1 MDIYSVGLLD
11 VRVGVGGCWQSC
23 REVLVILETFEEKQV
38 IYSPSRFL
46 IRFSTKSPLVVMAVV
61 SGARSLSLPDPVPS
75 FSQLLGGEG
84 GGEGA
89 GALRSRRLACFV
101 NESL

>member
-1 MDIYSVGLLD
+1 
-11 VRVGVGGCWQSC
+11 
-23 REVLVILETFEEKQV
+23 
-38 IYSPSRFL
+38 
-46 IRFSTKSPLVVMAVV
+46 MAVV